1 MLELLRLGRDL
12 VAGVLDAVWGLGVL
26 VLDVGRDKLVHLHTG
41 APRLE
46 GLLVGVLLAWVM
58 LRRER
63 HPWLRVL
70 SAPLKL
76 VLDILDLAWD
86 QGLEVASDLWNVPA
100 GLVRKGCGWS
110 VIKVRAV
117 YSGLLG
123 VLRRVRDRLLKR
135 GGDE

>member
-1 MLELLRLGRDL
+1 MELLRLAREL
-12 VAGVLDAVWGLGVL
+12 VAGVLDAVCNLGLL
-26 VLDVGRDKLVHLHTG
+26 VLDVGRDALVYLHTG

-46 GLLVGVLLAWVM
+46 GLLVGVALAWVL
-58 LRRER
+58 LRRDR
-63 HPWLRVL
+63 HPWLRVV

-86 QGLEVASDLWNVPA
+86 QGLEVASDLWDVPA

-110 VIKVRAV
+110 VAKVRAAH
-117 YSGLLG
+117 SGLLG
-123 VLRRVRDRLLKR
+123 VLRGVRDRLLKR